1 MFLIIVIGRMIAVFV
16 TFYSSRLCCK
26 RRTINFR
33 ELCFITYGGM
43 IRGAIA
49 FALVLKLPECTPSSS
64 ADDSCFSSQIYDLF
78 VSTTLIIVM
87 LTTLI
92 FGTFMGRV
100 QILLC
105 PPTDKDRKE
114 LRAYSQIGADAL
126 KLSMVGTLRKS
137 MIAPK
142 ERAVSHYEVIVHPN
156 EENEVE
162 DVLRRS
168 MFEQPGF

>member
-1 MFLIIVIGRMIAVFV
+1 MFLIIVIGRITAIFV
-16 TFYSSRLCCK
+16 TFYSSSLCCK

-49 FALVLKLPECTPSSS
+49 FALVLKLPECTPSTPKD
-64 ADDSCFSSQIYDLF
+64 ASCLPSPVYDLF

-105 PPTDKDRKE
+105 PPTDKDKKE
-114 LRAYSQIGADAL
+114 LRAYSHIGADAL
-126 KLSMVGTLRKS
+126 RLSMVGS
-137 MIAPK
+137 M
-142 ERAVSHYEVIVHPN
+142 V
-156 EENEVE
+156 
-162 DVLRRS
+162 
-168 MFEQPGF
+168 